1 MKSFVSWSNCQ
12 GGGALFFLARTRLA
26 NEYSLRQLN
35 NWQAI
40 LLEISHQSI
49 YDALREADVLLYQPT
64 TELQCVDGTI
74 FPASDELIRRYCK
87 PDCLKISFSYV
98 FSHGFFPV
106 LNVSPGPGGWIT
118 AALLKQRVWGPDS
131 LSRHHD
137 LMRDYNAGRLHFDC
151 AKRFVECAAEQ
162 SKREQETDIKMVP
175 WILQNYRKQRLFLT
189 QNHLTSAV
197 FAELARQILWKVYGP
212 MGSWQTQRKD
222 GLTWKTIDIPW
233 TDQNEAQMNGVM
245 PVHQAVVD
253 ELGLEYPATE
263 GAHEYYRDL
272 LEKMMVGK

>member
-1 MKSFVSWSNCQ
+1 MNICLYGNCQ
-12 GGGALFFLARTRLA
+12 NDGLLHFLRKTRLA
-26 NEYSLRQLN
+26 DEAQFKIWH
-35 NWQAI
+35 NWRII
-40 LLEISHQSI
+40 LLEEESI
-49 YDALREADVLLYQPT
+49 AGLVDSLPDADVFIFQPCRGALCT
-64 TELQCVDGTI
+64 DGKMIPNT
-74 FPASDELIRRYCK
+74 DELCRLAK
-87 PDCLKISFSYV
+87 PDCVRISYSYV
-98 FSHGFFPV
+98 FNMGFFPL
-106 LNVSPGPGGWIT
+106 LNVSPGPDGWIT
-118 AALLKQRVWGPDS
+118 AALLKQRTWGPDS